1 MVDEKLV
8 AGATLFKRRNGLPV
22 WLVVKTDSKGQW
34 ELPKG
39 LVRRGESS
47 VGSILR
53 AMREDAGLIMEV
65 LEEAGRTTISAEKA
79 IFYLGERISAIP
91 AENVYKQEKWLP
103 YMQAK
108 KSLGLEREKK
118 MLVQANEVLKEWTR
132 RQKS

>member
-1 MVDEKLV
+1 MDEKLI
-8 AGATLFKRRNGLPV
+8 AGMTVFKRRNGSPV
-22 WLVVKTDSKGQW
+22 WLVVKKAAKGEW

-39 LVRRGESS
+39 SVRRGESS
-47 VGSILR
+47 VASILR
-53 AMREDAGLIMEV
+53 VMREDAGLIMEV

-103 YMQAK
+103 YIQAK